1 MLPKSTSKNEQKING
16 FKFFQQ
22 HLNILDQA
30 INEPQEFKSTK
41 PLSSSAVAMYIG
53 IMSECS
59 HTGLLDLGTSIA
71 MISRKLGIA
80 PQTGHDGLK
89 ELIAFGLI
97 LAHKHNRKTQYEVGG
112 YDHYNRS
119 REESR
124 DSNDLSYFYVPFHI
138 FNSGVIPKLVKSN
151 SNRGLHLLLKLSN
164 SFHRDLNRWGKDGTT
179 LTMKHFKKVLN
190 EGCAK
195 RVRKVLDVLSPLFTF
210 KPVDIQ
216 ERKPRNTVDRIRKA
230 VNQLWIKKY
239 EIHISPAC
247 LIERKEMET
256 DITQA
261 LKETEMQLKYMGFA
275 LKSNDRRG
283 IHVIYRSYVREI
295 AQYIKDSKLRRQLV
309 RESVFTAMERL
320 DATRAQEEIKN
331 VGAFLNKY
339 FKSFVHRFIKQNP
352 GVLTDVM
359 YECEQTGASYPKIVD
374 SYLKTQAAL

>member
-1 MLPKSTSKNEQKING
+1 MLPKSTSKKEQKING

-22 HLNILDQA
+22 HLDLLNQA
-30 INEPQEFKSTK
+30 INEPQKFGSSK

-71 MISRKLGIA
+71 KISRKLGIA

-97 LAHKHNRKTQYEVGG
+97 LVHKFDGKTQYEVGG
-112 YDHYNRS
+112 YDEFNRS

-124 DSNDLSYFYVPFHI
+124 NRNDLSYFYVPFHI
-138 FNSGVIPKLVKSN
+138 FNCGVIPKLVKSS

-179 LTMKHFKKVLN
+179 LSMKHFKQVLN

-216 ERKPRNTVDRIRKA
+216 ERNPRNAVDRIKKA
-230 VNQLWIKKY
+230 VKQLWIKKY
-239 EIHISPAC
+239 EVHITPAC
-247 LIERKEMET
+247 LIERKEMEP

-261 LKETEMQLKYMGFA
+261 LKETEMQLKYMGFP

-283 IHVIYRSYVREI
+283 IHIIYRSYVREI
-295 AQYIKDSKLRRQLV
+295 AQYIKDVDLRTTLV
-309 RESVFTAMERL
+309 RESVRTAMEKL
-320 DATRAQEEIKN
+320 EVIKEKEEVKN

-339 FKSFVHRFIKQNP
+339 FKGFVLRFMKQNP
-352 GVLTDVM
+352 GVLTDVIF
-359 YECEQTGASYPKIVD
+359 ECDQTGAAYPRLVESYRKI
-374 SYLKTQAAL
+374 QAAQ

>member
-1 MLPKSTSKNEQKING
+1 MLPKSTSKKDQKING

-30 INEPQEFKSTK
+30 INEPHEFKSTK

-71 MISRKLGIA
+71 KISRKLGIA

-97 LAHKHNRKTQYEVGG
+97 LVHKHDRKTQYEVGG
-112 YDHYNRS
+112 YDHFNRS

-179 LTMKHFKKVLN
+179 LSMKHFKKVLN

-210 KPVDIQ
+210 QPVDVQ
-216 ERKPRNTVDRIRKA
+216 ERKPRNAVDRIRKA

-239 EIHISPAC
+239 EVHITPAC

-261 LKETEMQLKYMGFA
+261 LKETEMQLKYMGFP

-295 AQYIKDSKLRRQLV
+295 AQYIKDSKLRKQLV

-320 DATRAQEEIKN
+320 DATRIQEEIKN

-339 FKSFVHRFIKQNP
+339 FKSFVHRFMKQNP

-359 YECEQTGASYPKIVD
+359 FECDRTGAAYPKLVE
-374 SYLKTQAAL
+374 SYLKTQAAD